1 MYSVMIIDDE
11 YMILKGL
18 EKIISW
24 PDYGFK
30 IVKSARNAK
39 QALDYLSTNEV
50 DLIITDVNMPKIS
63 GLEFVKI
70 AKESGHQFE
79 FMILSGYQE
88 FDYVRTGLKLGAV
101 DYILKPIDSKAL
113 VDSLNKIKTKL
124 DSQRVIQQESE
135 TSLNLQVR
143 KLFENDLEPSEAVA
157 LFHQLRINPEL
168 IGSGITVIACNRV
181 DDVKEIDQLC
191 QQYNQVLKFNQNRI
205 LDIGFVGGRGKLLKF
220 IRELEDKQ
228 IVSGESFIT
237 VGETVYNW
245 PDINQSYEQ
254 AVRLSMIYKFYEKG
268 NKFSSNNLRVDWLKQ
283 ATLPKVSLVKVKQA
297 IALNDCK
304 MLNDEVSK
312 IFDEL
317 SKQGVS
323 PSYVRQVAFL
333 IYSEVNAK
341 IGFGEKD
348 YQTYVNRINNA
359 ESWQN
364 IVDILNDV
372 FSKLNEH
379 SKDDNDYS
387 ENVRQVI
394 DLIKKRYRDD
404 LSLRYV
410 SDRLHLNPDYLG
422 QLFKKEMS
430 LSFSRYLNDYRIKQA
445 QYLLKETDQSIA
457 EISEDVGY
465 TTTAYFYRNF
475 KAICGISPKE
485 YQKKYV

>member
-1 MYSVMIIDDE
+1 MIIDDE

-245 PDINQSYEQ
+245 SDINQSYEQ

-333 IYSEVNAK
+333 S
-341 IGFGEKD
+341 
-348 YQTYVNRINNA
+348 
-359 ESWQN
+359 
-364 IVDILNDV
+364 ILR
-372 FSKLNEH
+372 SMP
-379 SKDDNDYS
+379 
-387 ENVRQVI
+387 R
-394 DLIKKRYRDD
+394 
-404 LSLRYV
+404 
-410 SDRLHLNPDYLG
+410 
-422 QLFKKEMS
+422 
-430 LSFSRYLNDYRIKQA
+430 
-445 QYLLKETDQSIA
+445 
-457 EISEDVGY
+457 
-465 TTTAYFYRNF
+465 
-475 KAICGISPKE
+475 
-485 YQKKYV
+485 